1 MKTEKNPQR
10 QSKKTKDIRRP
21 RWICKYN
28 KSNKTQDK
36 PWSSKCAIPLKDVL
50 IHKKKR
56 AGRAG
61 PQITRTQ
68 EDARRRHEPQEITT
82 HTFTMTY
89 CVIEE
94 REIKQNKIRSA
105 ISISAVKPH
114 RYAFLACLP
123 AVTGFYCRNCYSA
136 DLLVWMATY
145 WNTFFNLELLLCA
158 LKKAARTRVRLGK
171 SHDKTN
177 LKMLICKT
185 KFGVASWLW
194 AITRLIQTSR

>member
-1 MKTEKNPQR
+1 MSLKRLLFIHLPWHTV
-10 QSKKTKDIRRP
+10 
-21 RWICKYN
+21 Y
-28 KSNKTQDK
+28 SN
-36 PWSSKCAIPLKDVL
+36 WEMN
-50 IHKKKR
+50 
-56 AGRAG
+56 
-61 PQITRTQ
+61 QI
-68 EDARRRHEPQEITT
+68 
-82 HTFTMTY
+82 
-89 CVIEE
+89 
-94 REIKQNKIRSA
+94 KIRSA

-114 RYAFLACLP
+114 PRALLARLP

-194 AITRLIQTSR
+194 AITQQGRERTQSPPKRKRMAQKRPVRWGLVPELSIPRRARRIQKTRSERRRRRINTGGKQRLRRRRQPLPG